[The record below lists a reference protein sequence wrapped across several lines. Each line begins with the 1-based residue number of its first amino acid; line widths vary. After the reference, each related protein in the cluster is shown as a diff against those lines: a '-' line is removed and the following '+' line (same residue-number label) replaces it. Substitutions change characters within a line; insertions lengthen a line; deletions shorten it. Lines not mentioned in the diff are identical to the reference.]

1 MFLYASPQDEAPSFA
16 ALIACALLERAFSLL
31 NQTVPPPLLPI
42 IGPPMLMDVQT
53 ALAGATF
60 DILKVCDCDGNEDVL
75 ACERCGAVDVHFD
88 VDWSDDTLA
97 PMDFL
102 AELID
107 PNIVR
112 VPIIAVS

>member
-31 NQTVPPPLLPI
+31 TQAVPPPLLPI

-60 DILKVCDCDGNEDVL
+60 DVVKVCDCDGNEDVL

-88 VDWSDDTLA
+88 VDWPKT
-97 PMDFL
+97 PVPFDFL
-102 AELID
+102 LDLIE